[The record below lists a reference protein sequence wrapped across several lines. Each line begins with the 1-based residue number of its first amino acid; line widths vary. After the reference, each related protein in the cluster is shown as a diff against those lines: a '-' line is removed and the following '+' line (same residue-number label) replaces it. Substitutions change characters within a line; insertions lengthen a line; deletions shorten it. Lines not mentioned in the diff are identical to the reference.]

1 MFHSFLFKKWLP
13 LGRWLDFLSGTVVVM
28 LQLGVCEYLKKLLN
42 IEANNAIFNS
52 TLNRIA

>member
-13 LGRWLDFLSGTVVVM
+13 LVRWLDFLSGTVVVM